1 MNPVGEL
8 DAPGVEGADYQ
19 LPAAAAFRHTF
30 LPVPFLTTFRS
41 FFKAIHH
48 LSSREGYRGNV
59 ALSCHRFKA
68 STV

>member
-41 FFKAIHH
+41 FFKPFTTFRI
-48 LSSREGYRGNV
+48 GKDTGG
-59 ALSCHRFKA
+59 
-68 STV
+68 T